1 MPLRSI
7 ALAVP
12 DFAALTA
19 VASHVE
25 DAGFDRAWTTEL
37 RSRDAVVRA
46 VQVAAHT
53 KRLLT
58 GTGIAY
64 AFTRHP
70 MAMAASAVEA
80 AAATGGRLTVGLGAG
95 TPHTRGEFGIEFD
108 HPAPRLA
115 EYVTVMRS
123 AVDTAARGAGDLEHH
138 GRFYDV
144 SMPAFAFGHERALLE
159 SVSFYGAALLPLALK
174 LLAAVCDG
182 LALHPFAHVDGYL
195 NEVVLPTVG
204 QAAAQAGRPRPAL
217 AAWLVSCALDDR
229 DEARALARAQL
240 ALYAAQPVY
249 ASFFEHT
256 PWAADAARIRDA
268 ANLVAGRVPW
278 RALGTDLISDRMLD
292 DLAAAG
298 TPREVAERVAAAEA
312 RLASLGV
319 AELTVQ
325 VPGVAL
331 PAEHTERVLRDLVA
345 ALAR

>member
-19 VASHVE
+19 IASHVE

-46 VQVAAHT
+46 VQVAAQT
-53 KRLLT
+53 KRLLV

-80 AAATGGRLTVGLGAG
+80 AAATGGRLTIGLGAG
-95 TPHTRGEFGIEFD
+95 TAHTRGEFGIEFD
-108 HPAPRLA
+108 HPASRLA

-123 AVDTAARGAGDLEHH
+123 AVDTAVRGGDLEHH
-138 GRFYDV
+138 GRFYDI
-144 SMPAFAFGHERALLE
+144 SMPAFAFGHEPGLLG
-159 SVSFYGAALLPLALK
+159 SVRFYGSALLPRALR
-174 LLAAVCDG
+174 LLAGVCDG

-195 NEVVLPTVG
+195 TGVVLPTVADAVG
-204 QAAAQAGRPRPAL
+204 EAGRLRPTL

-229 DEARALARAQL
+229 EEARALARAQV
-240 ALYAAQPVY
+240 ALYAAQPGY

-256 PWAADAARIRDA
+256 PWVADAARIRDA

-278 RALGTDLISDRMLD
+278 RALGTELISDQMLD

-298 TPREVAERVAAAEA
+298 TAHEVAERVAAKEG

-331 PAEHTERVLRDLVA
+331 PAERTERVLRDLVA